1 MTANDPKTASTLGST
16 GGRPAGAT
24 SGRPSSSP
32 PGTPIAWPLRTWF
45 GVEVFFAATA
55 TASVALRPADT
66 ANSFAWTIRPEVM
79 AALIG
84 SFYAALAPV
93 VILALF
99 ARRWEGVRVFVLP
112 GAAFTFTQLVVTF
125 VYWER
130 FAIGTAPFWI
140 WFASYLLPPPVFL
153 GCYLWQQRR
162 ARRAGSDLTARPGAF
177 ASSPLVPWVR
187 RGLVAL
193 GGLYTL
199 EALAGLAAP
208 QFFSA
213 WAPWKI
219 TPLNA
224 RALSGYFLLLGL
236 LLLSA
241 ARENDRDRARL
252 IAPFLIL
259 LLPIAALQVLRY
271 SEQVDWSHPRVWI
284 AAVLLSAVAALGA
297 ALFRGSWRRTLGR

>member
-1 MTANDPKTASTLGST
+1 MTANDRKTSSTIGTT
-16 GGRPAGAT
+16 GGSPGGT
-24 SGRPSSSP
+24 SSGTP
-32 PGTPIAWPLRTWF
+32 PGARIAWPLRAWF

-55 TASVALRPADT
+55 TGSVALRPADT

-125 VYWER
+125 LYWDR
-130 FAIGTAPFWI
+130 FAIGTVPFWI

-153 GCYLWQQRR
+153 GCYLWQERQ
-162 ARRAGSDLTARPGAF
+162 ARRAGSDIAARPGAF
-177 ASSPLVPWVR
+177 ASSPLAPWVR
-187 RGLVAL
+187 RGLLAF

-199 EALAGLAAP
+199 EALAGLATP

-259 LLPIAALQVLRY
+259 LLPIVAVQVLRY

-284 AAVLLSAVAALGA
+284 AAVLLSGAAALGVV
-297 ALFRGSWRRTLGR
+297 LSRGSWRQTLGR